1 MNDKKTLAANTPERL
16 PLTSADMTD
25 ALIAQLREAAPQ
37 IFSEGRVDFAKLQAA
52 LGEHIATSP
61 ERYGLTWAGKR
72 DAFRNVQV
80 PSVAT
85 LRPQPEESVNWDS
98 TENLIIEG
106 DNLEVL
112 KLLQKPYHGKVK
124 MIYID
129 PPYNTGNEF
138 IYPDNFREGLDEY
151 LRYTGQLG
159 EDGTATSTNKDTSGR
174 YHSNWLNMMYPR
186 LFLARNLLKEDGV
199 IFVSIDDH
207 EVHNL
212 RMLMD
217 EVFGEENFVGALV
230 WQKSKKGDA
239 KLVAKTHEYVLLF
252 ARSIESLLAAG
263 IWRRKKPGVD
273 DVLGQYHIFR
283 NQLGANHEA
292 ISASMRAWYATLAKD
307 DSRRAHEHYRWSD
320 ERGLY
325 FADNF
330 AGPDDGRDSR
340 PRYDIVHPKTG
351 KPCKKPSTGWRWD
364 EKRTNDALVANPPL
378 IHFGADETTIPCR
391 KSYLHLI
398 DSEPFSSVFY
408 RDGRAG
414 TLELE
419 KLVGKS
425 TLEFPKD
432 VETLKDF
439 IRIVTKPKMA
449 GGGERID
456 EENPPMVREKAAK
469 YSVIQTTRQSEEP
482 HDIVLDF
489 FAGSGTTAQS
499 VLEVNQE
506 DGGNRKFILVQ
517 LPEPISRPLNPLPN
531 PPLQAGE
538 GANVKDN
545 VGSFPTIA
553 HITRERV
560 RRVIAKL
567 QDVGRD
573 SSRQSEIVGLHPE
586 GTRTSSRKPDLPK
599 PSDLG
604 FRAFKLASSNFKIWR
619 SDQTPQS
626 AEQLAEQLGLYADNV
641 LAERGDQDRLY
652 ELILKSGLPLSAKVE
667 CITIG
672 QRTAFDV
679 TTSHSTKLPKD
690 SSQVAGYAVEEN
702 ALLICLEPHL
712 DRDTLRALFARK
724 PQMVLCLDAAFDG
737 NDALKTNT
745 VLEAQTHGIIFK
757 TV

>member
-1 MNDKKTLAANTPERL
+1 MKDKKTQAVNSPERL

-25 ALIAQLREAAPQ
+25 TLISQLRDAAPQ
-37 IFSEGRVDFAKLQAA
+37 IFSEGRVDFARLQAA
-52 LGEHIATSP
+52 LGEHIETNP

-85 LRPQPEESVNWDS
+85 LRPMPTESVNWNS
-98 TENLIIEG
+98 SENLIIEG

-212 RMLMD
+212 RLLMD
-217 EVFGEENFVGALV
+217 EVFGEENFVGALI

-252 ARSIESLLAAG
+252 ARSIEALLAAG
-263 IWRRKKPGVD
+263 IWRRKKPGAD
-273 DVLGQYHIFR
+273 DVLAQYQIFR
-283 NQLGANHEA
+283 GQLGVNHEA

-307 DSRRAHEHYRWSD
+307 DPRRAHEHYRWSD

-325 FADNF
+325 FAADF

-340 PRYDIVHPKTG
+340 PRYDILHPKTG

-364 EKRTNDALVANPPL
+364 EKRTDEALAANPPL

-419 KLVGKS
+419 KLVGKN

-439 IRIVTKPKMA
+439 IRIVTKTKMA
-449 GGGERID
+449 GGGERTQED
-456 EENPPMVREKAAK
+456 NSPMVRESAAK
-469 YSVIQTTRQSEEP
+469 YAVIQTAQKNDEP

-499 VLEVNQE
+499 VLELNQE

-517 LPEPISRPLNPLPN
+517 LPEKTDNP
-531 PPLQAGE
+531 QY
-538 GANVKDN
+538 
-545 VGSFPTIA
+545 PTIA

-560 RRVIAKL
+560 RRVIAKQSQNQIPPSPPFVKGGIKTAGELFAEPMPNEVNPPL
-567 QDVGRD
+567 QKGGR
-573 SSRQSEIVGLHPE
+573 G
-586 GTRTSSRKPDLPK
+586 
-599 PSDLG
+599 DLG
-604 FRAFKLASSNFKIWR
+604 FRAFKLDSSNFKIWR
-619 SDQTPQS
+619 SDKAPQS
-626 AEQLAEQLGLYADNV
+626 AEQLAEQLSLYADNIQ
-641 LAERGDQDRLY
+641 LERSDQDRLY
-652 ELILKSGLPLSAKVE
+652 ELILKCGMPLSARVE
-667 CITIG
+667 EIQLPVRPIEHLVGHPPEPVEG
-672 QRTAFDV
+672 QVVHASTGSTRTA
-679 TTSHSTKLPKD
+679 T
-690 SSQVAGYAVEEN
+690 YAIADGN
-702 ALLICLEPHL
+702 LLICLEPHL

-724 PQMVLCLDAAFDG
+724 PQMVLCLDTAFDG
-737 NDALKTNT
+737 NDSLKTNT